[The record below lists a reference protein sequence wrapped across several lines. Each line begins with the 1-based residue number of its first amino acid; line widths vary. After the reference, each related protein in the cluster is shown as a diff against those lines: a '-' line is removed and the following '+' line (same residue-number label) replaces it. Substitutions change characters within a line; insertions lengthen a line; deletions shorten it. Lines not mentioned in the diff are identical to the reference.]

1 VNPGREHDYAL
12 DFLSVLRYVVTQ
24 LYYAAEP
31 PGVEEMATAWMPVVT
46 SDLSRVRGV
55 EGFDS
60 DTEAKRFLIRCALD
74 ELKDQVVSENGGYRL
89 AVPVEKL
96 RYERKR
102 VHLDDPPSPWPGG
115 RGVIDKDKATFGR
128 LTHRGDLKELRES
141 MQAHGWLQELPAL
154 QDETGFTLVGNRR
167 MAVAKEL
174 GIEPVIRRVK
184 IEGTGDEKEARKML
198 LAIASN
204 VAAKPFTK
212 EHRQRLIEHYGM
224 ESWTQV
230 EIARVL
236 NVSQQTVSDDLAEIE
251 SARNTG
257 SGKSST
263 RKKGRQAKLSD
274 EDARKALEMLSA
286 GETKQAVAETFDTSR
301 PTVDRAIARL
311 VQVAEVE
318 EKTTEQEPSPTKA
331 DPGVLGDDAGF
342 SRDAAPPLDDTPE
355 VCPQCGRPFD

>member
-1 VNPGREHDYAL
+1 MNPGREHDYAL

-55 EGFDS
+55 EGFRS
-60 DTEAKRFLIRCALD
+60 DLEAKCFLIRCALD

-89 AVPVEKL
+89 AVSAEKL

-141 MQAHGWLQELPAL
+141 MQAHGWLPELPAL

-224 ESWTQV
+224 ESWSAA
-230 EIARVL
+230 ELARVFGVTESTA
-236 NVSQQTVSDDLAEIE
+236 NRDKAEVGG
-251 SARNTG
+251 RNTHMRIPP
-257 SGKSST
+257 T
-263 RKKGRQAKLSD
+263 RGRKAKLSD
-274 EDARKALEMLSA
+274 EDARKAQGMLSA
-286 GETKQAVAETFDTSR
+286 GETKQAVAERFDTSR
-301 PTVDRAIARL
+301 HTVDRAIARL
-311 VQVAEVE
+311 AQVAEVE
-318 EKTTEQEPSPTKA
+318 EKTTEQEPSSTEA

-342 SRDAAPPLDDTPE
+342 SRDAAPQPEDTPG
-355 VCPQCGRPFD
+355 VCPECGRPFD

>member
-1 VNPGREHDYAL
+1 
-12 DFLSVLRYVVTQ
+12 VTQ

-128 LTHRGDLKELRES
+128 LTHRGDLKELRE
-141 MQAHGWLQELPAL
+141 
-154 QDETGFTLVGNRR
+154 
-167 MAVAKEL
+167 
-174 GIEPVIRRVK
+174 
-184 IEGTGDEKEARKML
+184 GTGDEKEARKML

-286 GETKQAVAETFDTSR
+286 GETKQAVAEAFDTSR

-342 SRDAAPPLDDTPE
+342 SRDAAPQPEDTPE
-355 VCPQCGRPFD
+355 VCPECGRPFD